1 MAFTQL
7 GVAGA
12 FHDLYGP
19 IDASIAADEEEE
31 EERRVIHT
39 ATPRAMLERTS
50 GMKQAYSGLHEEM
63 RDEITA
69 METLLLRPA
78 TDAKDMIQPIKK
90 TIKKREKMRVDFEN
104 AQAKVTKL
112 QRKPGKSVKEETQ
125 LAKAQGE
132 LSVLSDVR
140 ATPPMPLMP
149 LALCALVAYIC
160 RLLTFTSG
168 FRDRR
173 FSSAR
178 DSPSLGVGGL

>member
-1 MAFTQL
+1 
-7 GVAGA
+7 
-12 FHDLYGP
+12 
-19 IDASIAADEEEE
+19 
-31 EERRVIHT
+31 
-39 ATPRAMLERTS
+39 MLERTS

-112 QRKPGKSVKEETQ
+112 QRKPGKSAKEDTQ

-132 LSVLSDVR
+132 LSVLSDVC
-140 ATPPMPLMP
+140 ATPPML
-149 LALCALVAYIC
+149 LALCALVACIC
-160 RLLTFTSG
+160 RLLTFTLG
-168 FRDRR
+168 LRDRR

-178 DSPSLGVGGL
+178 DSPSFGAGGLQPDPTLAG